1 MEILN
6 SIGIDDLK
14 IYRGKDVI
22 INDYI
27 TIHQPSIDEITDYG
41 ANEYYDMVYTL
52 CSVGAD
58 LKWQLWDA
66 GVDYTQIDDYD
77 LFVGFICRS
86 VSSQKKMYEKLVTSE
101 EYADKVAD
109 ISQEDL
115 ESLLIN
121 PLELVLKDIDLADFE
136 PCFLNGTEQLIL
148 YDKERDITIDRF
160 VYTRLVEVVRK
171 IHGFKRNNQIP
182 ANERTK
188 MDLIDDARDDA
199 MMASMRPYRS
209 TLKSYISAFAIKCGM
224 CANDDSIWNMNIG
237 MFLDGIKRISKI
249 RDADSLLQGAYSGFA
264 NLKGVDQTRFDWAGD
279 I

>member
-1 MEILN
+1 MNVFEFDEL
-6 SIGIDDLK
+6 S
-14 IYRGKDVI
+14 IYRGKDIPVTPKVI
-22 INDYI
+22 V
-27 TIHQPSIDEITDYG
+27 TQP
-41 ANEYYDMVYTL
+41 TL
-52 CSVGAD
+52 SQIEEFGERRYFNAVQLLTSVGAD

>member
-1 MEILN
+1 MNVFEFDEL
-6 SIGIDDLK
+6 S
-14 IYRGKDVI
+14 IYRGKDIPITSKVI
-22 INDYI
+22 V
-27 TIHQPSIDEITDYG
+27 TQP
-41 ANEYYDMVYTL
+41 TL
-52 CSVGAD
+52 SQIEEFGERRYFQAVQLLTSVGAD

-86 VSSQKKMYEKLVTSE
+86 VSSQKKMYEKLVASE
-101 EYADKVAD
+101 EYADKVAN

-182 ANERTK
+182 ANEKTK
-188 MDLIDDARDDA
+188 MDLIDDARDDS
-199 MMASMRPYRS
+199 MMASMKPYRS

-224 CANDDSIWNMNIG
+224 CANDDNIWNMNIG

>member
-1 MEILN
+1 MNVLEFDEL
-6 SIGIDDLK
+6 S
-14 IYRGKDVI
+14 IYRGKDIPITSKI
-22 INDYI
+22 IV
-27 TIHQPSIDEITDYG
+27 TQP
-41 ANEYYDMVYTL
+41 TL
-52 CSVGAD
+52 SQIEEFGERKYFNAVQLLTSVGAD

-66 GVDYTQIDDYD
+66 GIDYTQIDDYD

-86 VSSQKKMYEKLVTSE
+86 VSSRKKIYEELVTNE
-101 EYADKVAD
+101 EHADKLES
-109 ISQEDL
+109 ISKEDL
-115 ESLLIN
+115 ESLLVN

-136 PCFLNGTEQLIL
+136 LCYLNGTEQLIL
-148 YDKERDITIDRF
+148 YNREQDITIDRF

-182 ANERTK
+182 ANEKTK
-188 MDLIDDARDDA
+188 MDLIDDARDDS
-199 MMASMRPYRS
+199 MMASMKPYRS
-209 TLKSYISAFAIKCGM
+209 TLKSYISAFAIKCGI
-224 CANDDSIWNMNIG
+224 CANDDNIWNMNIG